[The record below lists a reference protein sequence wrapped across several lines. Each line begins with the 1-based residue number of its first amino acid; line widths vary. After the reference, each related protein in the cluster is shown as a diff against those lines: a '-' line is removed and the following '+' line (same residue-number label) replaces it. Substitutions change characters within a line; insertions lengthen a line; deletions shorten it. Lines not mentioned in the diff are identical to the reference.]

1 MNTLLREERAS
12 ALVTTL
18 VILTVLSTLLGTVLM
33 VFLAQ
38 YRFIRSDTHRTQAR
52 YEAEAGVY
60 AAMARLQTNPMWRPA
75 DTLLTLPFD
84 RSAAVSVA
92 SFGGYLL
99 IRAKAQE
106 GQQEAVVRAWVGE
119 EPPARS
125 ENALVVWDTESSV
138 NAAGATR
145 VIGDIIVGEGG
156 FYERAFKPEAEPFTG
171 EVDGTIYPIPELEA
185 PYFTAAVLEET
196 LGQATGYVN
205 GSNAYVPRT
214 QAYTRRALA
223 DVLPHENPI
232 HFTSGHRT
240 ITPDDSLLLSEPITL
255 VATGNLSLVG
265 PLTFEPTSQFI
276 AGDTLFLGEGVSG
289 VEGLFFGQQAVE
301 MTGGSVAGHLFSPR
315 AIRVSG
321 TAHLA
326 YPSVLYIAGE
336 AAEEGGRIRITDRA
350 SVSGTIIHP
359 RLADAPRGHAGHIR
373 IDEHAQVRGLIFN
386 GHETEVHGTVYGSV
400 LTHQL
405 YFFISPTN
413 YVNWLRNATI
423 DRTQLPLSF
432 VVPLQFSKT
441 PMLSILRWESFTR
454 SVAPTS

>member
-1 MNTLLREERAS
+1 MNTLLRDERAS

-33 VFLAQ
+33 VFIAQ
-38 YRFIRSDTHRTQAR
+38 YRFIRSDTHRMQAR

-60 AAMARLQTNPMWRPA
+60 AAMTRLQANPMWRPV

-138 NAAGATR
+138 NVAGAAQ
-145 VIGDIIVGEGG
+145 VIGDIIVGERGVA
-156 FYERAFKPEAEPFTG
+156 ESAFKSEPFTG
-171 EVDGTIYPIPELEA
+171 EVDGTVYPIPELEA
-185 PYFTAAVLEET
+185 PHFTAAILEET
-196 LGQATGYVN
+196 LEQAAPYIKVP
-205 GSNAYVPRT
+205 NAYVPRT
-214 QAYTRRALA
+214 QVYTRRTLA
-223 DVLPHENPI
+223 DVLPHENPV
-232 HFTSGHRT
+232 HFTSGHRI
-240 ITPDDSLLLSEPITL
+240 ITPDDSLLLSEPVTL

-265 PLTFEPTSQFI
+265 PLSFEPTSQFI
-276 AGDTLFLGEGVSG
+276 AGDTLFIGEGVSG

-336 AAEEGGRIRITDRA
+336 AAEEGGRIRITDQA

-359 RLADAPRGHAGHIR
+359 RLADTPRQHAGRIR
-373 IDEHAQVRGLIFN
+373 IDEQANVRGLVFN

-405 YFFISPTN
+405 YFFVSPTN
-413 YVNWLRNATI
+413 YINWLRDATI
-423 DRTQLPLSF
+423 DRTQRPVSF
-432 VVPLQFSKT
+432 VVPLQFSET
-441 PMLSILRWESFTR
+441 PKLSVLRWESFTR
-454 SVAPTS
+454 PAAPPS